1 MSTSPPRSTAARAGL
16 DEIDLQLLGLLQ
28 SDGRITNAEL
38 AKRVGLSAPSVLQRI
53 RNLEKSGVI
62 KAYTALLDAEKLGY
76 RLTALT
82 MVSLALHE
90 AQPVERFRKA
100 VQEIPEIVETYH
112 VTGEFDFLLKIVVRD
127 IRHYEQ
133 LIREKILKIRGIS
146 QIKTSFVLG
155 TTKYSTE
162 VRL

>member
-1 MSTSPPRSTAARAGL
+1 MPTTSPRTAAPRAGL
-16 DEIDLQLLGLLQ
+16 DEIDIQLLGLLQ

-62 KAYTALLDAEKLGY
+62 RAYTALLDAEKLGY

-90 AQPVERFRKA
+90 AQPVERFRKS

-133 LIREKILKIRGIS
+133 LLREKILKIRGIS

>member
-1 MSTSPPRSTAARAGL
+1 MRTPTTRAGL

-53 RNLEKSGVI
+53 RNLEKSGI
-62 KAYTALLDAEKLGY
+62 IRAYTALLDAEKLGY

-90 AQPVERFRKA
+90 AQPVERFRKS

-112 VTGEFDFLLKIVVRD
+112 VTGEFDFLLKVVVRD

-133 LIREKILKIRGIS
+133 LLRDKILKIRGIS